1 MNPDIIL
8 QKKDCEVARTAE
20 ELIAWI
26 ESIEARIDALP
37 RPKTYEWMEQELP
50 KHYFEEIRPLGHLA
64 YHKYLGKPGLS
75 LRPKIGN
82 QNYDAEIIDT
92 SSGDENIKRVE
103 FVITYRGHDL
113 ALREEYLRHH
123 GGVFMS
129 GPPAERDGTKAS
141 GGQVHIVPGWVDH
154 PEYLYNL
161 VAVIEQGVAQ
171 KMGMP
176 YPLDT
181 ILAVI
186 FDDSRL
192 DPETDMP
199 QLQSYF
205 RDKLSKQTLRK
216 FYGLFILGASGKT
229 FWEFGK
235 TASTDL
241 TRHLNPI
248 RPPDRD

>member
-1 MNPDIIL
+1 MSAPVRRE
-8 QKKDCEVARTAE
+8 DCEVARTAE
-20 ELIAWI
+20 ELISWI
-26 ESIEARIDALP
+26 ESVKDQFHDDDRIEKILI
-37 RPKTYEWMEQELP
+37 KTF
-50 KHYFEEIRPLGHLA
+50 FEEIRPLGDLA
-64 YHKYLGKPGLS
+64 RQKYLRRPGLS
-75 LRPKIGN
+75 LRPKIGD